1 MTETA
6 KLQITMPSDR
16 ELMMTRAFEA
26 PRPMVFEAL
35 TKPDLVRRWL
45 HGPDDWTMPVCEIDL
60 RPGGA
65 LRYVWRGPD
74 GTEMGMSGQY
84 REVVPPQRVV
94 HTELFDEDWTGG
106 ETVVTTVLT
115 EQDGRTTVTTTI
127 LYASKENRDGALQT
141 GMEQG
146 MAASYD
152 RLEGQLPTF
161 SIG

>member
-1 MTETA
+1 MSETT
-6 KLQITMPSDR
+6 KLQITTPSDR

-35 TKPDLVRRWL
+35 TNPGLVRRWL

-74 GTEMGMSGQY
+74 GTEMGMSGEY
-84 REVVPPQRVV
+84 REVVRPERLV

-115 EQDGRTTVTTTI
+115 EQDGRTIVTTTI

-152 RLEGQLPTF
+152 RLAGVLAAQAA
-161 SIG
+161 

>member
-1 MTETA
+1 MSETA
-6 KLQITMPSDR
+6 RLQITTPSDR

-35 TKPDLVRRWL
+35 TTPDLVRRWL

-74 GTEMGMSGQY
+74 GAEMGMSGEY
-84 REVVPPQRVV
+84 REVVRPERLV

-106 ETVVTTVLT
+106 ETVVTTILT

-152 RLEGQLPTF
+152 RLEGQLPAF
-161 SIG
+161 SAA

>member
-1 MTETA
+1 MSDTM
-6 KLQITMPSDR
+6 KLWITTPSDR
-16 ELMMTRAFEA
+16 ELMMTRAFAA

-35 TKPDLVRRWL
+35 TTPDLVRRWL

-74 GTEMGMSGQY
+74 GNEMGMSGEF
-84 REVVPPQRVV
+84 REVVRPERLV

-115 EQDGRTTVTTTI
+115 EQDGSTTVTTTI

-152 RLEGQLPTF
+152 RLAGVLAAQA
-161 SIG
+161 G